1 MDRKISKN
9 EHQEQKEIL
18 TSEIGSDFDEQMLS
32 EDKNPI
38 FLKPKILIPIIS
50 IIIITLGIILYIIL
64 NNSSPPTPPKKEDD
78 AWDIAYKKAEKYL
91 ENFNLTEKI
100 SLLYGTENMLGKC
113 CGSIDKIPSKNFTG
127 ICLQDGPAGVRFSKK
142 TTSWQS
148 SINTASTF
156 DKNLIYK
163 VGEFQG
169 REFYEKG
176 INIMLGPCLNIMRM
190 PIAGRVWES
199 YGEDP
204 FLNGEAGALIIKGIQ
219 SQGVIATAKHFVGN
233 DQETNR
239 KNSSSNIPE
248 QALWEIYIEPFYKAV
263 VKGDVGAIMESY
275 NAING
280 TFVTENKRIIQD
292 ILKNK
297 IGFRGF
303 VMTDWW
309 AIIRKNESSINCG
322 VDMNM
327 PGGRKEGTEYKGKN
341 ESYWSDMENWVK
353 DKVVSEERI
362 NDAAKRII
370 ATMYKLNQTPNDIN
384 AYPSVNIDKNT
395 QNDTTIELNRK
406 VARDS
411 IILLQNE
418 ENILPINKNIKSI
431 AIIGN
436 DAIDAG
442 CLPVADC
449 SCINSTNKIFQ
460 GHMALGYG
468 SGTTSFNYI
477 SDPLTAIT
485 KKANE
490 LNITITS
497 STKLIN
503 GIEDIETAKKISNES
518 DISIIFINSDSG
530 EDYITLED
538 SLGDRYHLNAWHNGN
553 ELVENITEITNNI
566 IVVINAPSV
575 INLPW
580 KDKVKGII
588 FAGFPGAESGN
599 ALVDILFGDF
609 SPSGHLTYVWGK
621 REDYP
626 TDIDFNNSYNKV
638 NNDVFERQYY
648 YNESIFIGQRWFDLK
663 NIKPIF
669 PFGFGLSYSKF
680 NFSNLNLYMNK
691 NGLNVTFDV
700 ENVGNYNASV
710 VGMVFLGFPD
720 EVKNYPVRVFKG
732 FDKKF
737 LTINEKCNMQIIIE
751 EHDLSYYNLE
761 KNDFLRPR
769 NGIFK
774 VYVGENARDFVLN
787 GKVEA
792 NY

>member
-1 MDRKISKN
+1 MKV
-9 EHQEQKEIL
+9 
-18 TSEIGSDFDEQMLS
+18 IG
-32 EDKNPI
+32 
-38 FLKPKILIPIIS
+38 LI
-50 IIIITLGIILYIIL
+50 
-64 NNSSPPTPPKKEDD
+64 
-78 AWDIAYKKAEKYL
+78 W
-91 ENFNLTEKI
+91 
-100 SLLYGTENMLGKC
+100 
-113 CGSIDKIPSKNFTG
+113 
-127 ICLQDGPAGVRFSKK
+127 
-142 TTSWQS
+142 
-148 SINTASTF
+148 
-156 DKNLIYK
+156 
-163 VGEFQG
+163 
-169 REFYEKG
+169 
-176 INIMLGPCLNIMRM
+176 
-190 PIAGRVWES
+190 
-199 YGEDP
+199 
-204 FLNGEAGALIIKGIQ
+204 
-219 SQGVIATAKHFVGN
+219 
-233 DQETNR
+233 
-239 KNSSSNIPE
+239 
-248 QALWEIYIEPFYKAV
+248 
-263 VKGDVGAIMESY
+263 
-275 NAING
+275 
-280 TFVTENKRIIQD
+280 
-292 ILKNK
+292 K
-297 IGFRGF
+297 IGL
-303 VMTDWW
+303 
-309 AIIRKNESSINCG
+309 K
-322 VDMNM
+322 
-327 PGGRKEGTEYKGKN
+327 
-341 ESYWSDMENWVK
+341 
-353 DKVVSEERI
+353 KVVSEERI

-411 IILLQNE
+411 IVLLKNE
-418 ENILPINKNIKSI
+418 DNILPIKDMKGKTI

-553 ELVENITEITNNI
+553 ELVENITEITNNT

-599 ALVDILFGDF
+599 ALVDILFGDY

-621 REDYP
+621 RKDYP
-626 TDIDFNNSYNKV
+626 TDIDFNISYN
-638 NNDVFERQYY
+638 NLNYGNFERQYD

-663 NIKPIF
+663 NIKPIY

-680 NFSNLNLYMNK
+680 NFSDLNL
-691 NGLNVTFDV
+691 
-700 ENVGNYNASV
+700 
-710 VGMVFLGFPD
+710 
-720 EVKNYPVRVFKG
+720 
-732 FDKKF
+732 
-737 LTINEKCNMQIIIE
+737 
-751 EHDLSYYNLE
+751 
-761 KNDFLRPR
+761 
-769 NGIFK
+769 
-774 VYVGENARDFVLN
+774 
-787 GKVEA
+787 
-792 NY
+792 

>member
-1 MDRKISKN
+1 MSS
-9 EHQEQKEIL
+9 L
-18 TSEIGSDFDEQMLS
+18 DE
-32 EDKNPI
+32 EFIDNDKK
-38 FLKPKILIPIIS
+38 KPKIFKPKVLIPIIAIL
-50 IIIITLGIILYIIL
+50 IIIIGVILFIFL
-64 NNSSPPTPPKKEDD
+64 KKSSPTPPSPIPIE
-78 AWDIAYKKAEKYL
+78 WEEAYKKAKNYL
-91 ENFNLTEKI
+91 SKFNLTEKI

-113 CGSIDKIPSKNFTG
+113 CGSIDEISSQNFKG
-127 ICLQDGPAGVRFSKK
+127 ICLQDGPAGVRFSNK

-156 DKNLIYK
+156 DKELIFE
-163 VGEFQG
+163 VGKLQG

-204 FLNGEAGALIIKGIQ
+204 FLSGEVGSLIIKGIQ

-239 KNSSSNIPE
+239 TNSSSNIPE
-248 QALWEIYIEPFYKAV
+248 QALWEIYLEPFYKAV
-263 VKGDVGAIMESY
+263 VKGDVGAVMESY

-280 TFVTENKRIIQD
+280 TFVTENKRIIQE
-292 ILKNK
+292 ILKDK
-297 IGFRGF
+297 IGFKGF

-309 AIIRKNESSINCG
+309 AITKKNESTFNSG

-327 PGGRKEGTEYKGKN
+327 PGGRYPGTGCKGKK
-341 ESYWSDMENWVK
+341 ESYWSDMENWVNEN
-353 DKVVSEERI
+353 KVSKERI
-362 NDAAKRII
+362 DDATVRII
-370 ATMYKLNQTPNDIN
+370 ATMYKLNQIPDGNNI
-384 AYPSVNIDKNT
+384 YPSVDINKDT
-395 QNDTTIELNRK
+395 QNETTIKLNRK

-411 IILLQNE
+411 IILLQNKD
-418 ENILPINKNIKSI
+418 NILPINKNIESI
-431 AIIGN
+431 SIIGN
-436 DAIDAG
+436 DAINAE
-442 CLPVADC
+442 CLPIADC
-449 SCINSTNKIFQ
+449 SCLNSTNKFFQ
-460 GHMALGYG
+460 GNMALGYG

-485 KKANE
+485 SKANE

-503 GIEDIETAKKISNES
+503 GIEDIEKAKEIAHESNL
-518 DISIIFINSDSG
+518 SIIFLNSDSG
-530 EDYITLED
+530 EDYIKLED
-538 SLGDRYHLNAWHNGN
+538 SLGDRYHLDAWHKGN

-599 ALVDILFGDF
+599 ALVDILFGEY

-621 REDYP
+621 KEDYP
-626 TDIDFNNSYNKV
+626 TDIDFNISYNKL
-638 NNDVFERQYY
+638 NYGNFERQYD

-663 NIKPIF
+663 NITPIY

-680 NFSNLNLYMNK
+680 NFSNLNLEMK
-691 NGLNVTFDV
+691 ENGLIVKFNVQ
-700 ENVGNYNASV
+700 NIGNYNASV
-710 VGMVFLGFPD
+710 VGMVFLGFPE

-732 FDKKF
+732 FEKKF
-737 LTINEKCNMQIIIE
+737 LLVNETYNMEINIE
-751 EHDLSYYNLE
+751 PHDLSYYNLE
-761 KNDFLRPR
+761 KKDFERPK
-769 NGIFK
+769 NGTFK
-774 VYVGENARDFVLN
+774 VFIGENARDFVLN
-787 GKVEA
+787 GEVEA
-792 NY
+792 KF

>member
-1 MDRKISKN
+1 MLNLEDDFIDNKEKN
-9 EHQEQKEIL
+9 K
-18 TSEIGSDFDEQMLS
+18 
-32 EDKNPI
+32 
-38 FLKPKILIPIIS
+38 FLKPKILIPIIT
-50 IIIITLGIILYIIL
+50 ILILLIVIILYLIL
-64 NNSSPPTPPKKEDD
+64 KPSSPTPPSPPPKDWEE
-78 AWDIAYKKAEKYL
+78 AYKKAKDYL
-91 ENFNLTEKI
+91 SKFTLQEKI

-113 CGSIDKIPSKNFTG
+113 CGSIDAITTRNFKG
-127 ICLQDGPAGVRFSKK
+127 ICLQDGPAGVRFSSK

-156 DKNLIYK
+156 DKDLIYE
-163 VGEFQG
+163 VGKLQG
-169 REFYEKG
+169 KEFYDKG
-176 INIMLGPCLNIMRM
+176 VNIMLGPSLNMMRM
-190 PIAGRVWES
+190 PIAGRVWET

-204 FLNGEAGALIIKGIQ
+204 FLTGEVGALIIKGIQ

-233 DQETNR
+233 DQETDR

-248 QALWEIYIEPFYKAV
+248 EALWEIYIEPFYKAI
-263 VKGDVGAIMESY
+263 VKGDVGSIMESY

-280 TFVTENKRIIQD
+280 TFVTENKRIIQE
-292 ILKNK
+292 ILKDK
-297 IGFRGF
+297 IGFKGF

-309 AIIRKNESSINCG
+309 AITRKNESSINSG

-327 PGGRKEGTEYKGKN
+327 PGGINEGSQYKGKDK
-341 ESYWSDMENWVK
+341 SYWSDMEKWVENK
-353 DKVVSEERI
+353 LVSEDRI
-362 NDAAKRII
+362 NDAAERII
-370 ATMYKLNQTPNDIN
+370 ATMYRFNQINENNTYPPIDIN
-384 AYPSVNIDKNT
+384 KNT
-395 QNDTTIELNRK
+395 QNETTIELNRK

-411 IILLQNE
+411 IILLQN
-418 ENILPINKNIKSI
+418 NDSILPINKSFEKI

-436 DAIDAG
+436 DAIDEG
-442 CLPVADC
+442 CLKIKDC
-449 SCINSTNKIFQ
+449 SCINSTNNIFH

-485 KKANE
+485 SKAKE

-497 STKLIN
+497 STKLID
-503 GIEDIETAKKISNES
+503 GKEDIETAKTIVSDSNLT
-518 DISIIFINSDSG
+518 IVFLNSDSG

-538 SLGDRYHLNAWHNGN
+538 SLGDRYHLDAWHKGN
-553 ELVENITEITNNI
+553 ELMEQITEITNNI

-599 ALVDILFGDF
+599 ALVDILFGDY

-626 TDIDFNNSYNKV
+626 TDIDFNISYSNL
-638 NNDVFERQYY
+638 NNNNIKRQYD

-663 NIKPIF
+663 NIKPIY

-680 NFSNLNLYMNK
+680 KFSDLDLEMKESGMIVKFN
-691 NGLNVTFDV
+691 V
-700 ENVGNYNASV
+700 ENIGDYNASV
-710 VGMVFLGFPD
+710 VGMVFLGFPE
-720 EVKNYPVRVFKG
+720 EVKNYPVKVFKG

-737 LTINEKCNMQIIIE
+737 LKVNEKYNMVINIE
-751 EHDLSYYNLE
+751 PHDLSYYNIE
-761 KNDFLRPR
+761 KNDFERPKK
-769 NGIFK
+769 GKFK
-774 VYVGENARDFVLN
+774 VSVGENAGDLILK
-787 GKVEA
+787 GEIEA
-792 NY
+792 NF